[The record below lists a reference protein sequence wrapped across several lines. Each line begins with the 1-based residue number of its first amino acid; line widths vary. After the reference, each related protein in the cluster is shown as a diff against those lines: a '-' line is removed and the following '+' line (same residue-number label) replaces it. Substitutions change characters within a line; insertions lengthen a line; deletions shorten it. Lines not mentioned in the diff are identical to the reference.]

1 MTILTGKGS
10 KSHKKHSHST
20 SRVPMADDDQGSTI
34 ELRNVD
40 NYQPDEEIK
49 SSFKSL
55 FTFTTKK
62 HTFNI
67 VICIIFAIVSGILK
81 PISAIFYGNIF
92 SALTHFGSGGI
103 TAQETL
109 HQVSKWCIA
118 ISVLGGAVWLF
129 EGLFLCSWMIFGEL
143 QARSVREKMFA
154 GMLEKDLEWFD
165 LRKDGIGS
173 LLIRIETQIR
183 ELQLSTS
190 QPLGFL
196 LFETA
201 SASAALGT
209 AFYYSWN
216 LTLVIIATFPI
227 AGGILYLISRK
238 MGPAI
243 EAQKREL
250 SQASKFTNTA
260 ITAIDTVK
268 AFNGQ
273 DHEVW
278 QYFLAVKRSTV
289 YYLIQARS
297 NAFQFGITKFVM
309 IVIFVQGFGYG
320 ITLVDDGLDAG
331 KVLTTFYSCLTG
343 MMAIEVVLPQWLVLA
358 KGMSA
363 GATLK
368 SIMNQV
374 DRGGSAK
381 QIEES
386 ITPGFCTGD
395 IEINDVTFAYPSNR
409 QQNALTQTT
418 FFFPAGETTF
428 VVGKSGSG
436 KSTLG
441 NLLLKFY
448 EPDEGSI
455 LIDGQRIQDLDTDWL
470 RHNITLVLQQSVVFN
485 ETVRRNIEF
494 GKEGTTNEADILN
507 ACSAASLEQ
516 VITDL
521 PDGLDTMIGSKERQL
536 SGGQKQRVAL
546 ARARLRDAPILILDE
561 GTSALDLTNRLK
573 IMDNI
578 REWRKGKT
586 TIIVTHDISQILDD
600 DYVYVM
606 EESRVVQE
614 GYRRK
619 LSAKANGTFAT
630 FSPLPEPPLEQPIDL
645 SDTRRN
651 SDPGT
656 PLPGGFEEFVQELTP
671 RFSTMSTLYSPNA
684 ANHRSVDMSN
694 RRLSL
699 GYASIS
705 YVNDLH
711 SKDIW
716 NSRVDSPRS
725 RFDDFQ
731 KPTSRFQKFEVSGN
745 TSPIYS
751 TAPPRYQES
760 RFESIL
766 EHTTGEEKF
775 KRQSSIQRPIS
786 SVSGKTNR
794 DSQITTMD
802 SLLEYS
808 DDSAENTDEPKP
820 KGEMKH
826 VKPDSLTK
834 ILKTVWPMLNK
845 RERMTLLGGF
855 ITAFIVAAS
864 TPAFAILYT
873 KLLDTFYQTENR
885 SSNALKWS
893 LALVGVA
900 ITDGVACFC
909 SHYALERAGQ
919 AWVSALRVE
928 ALKRI
933 LAQPK
938 SWFEEP
944 RNTPGRLNEVLDRN
958 SEEMRNLVG
967 RFAGIVFTAFFML
980 LISIIWAFVN
990 TWKLTLVSMACGP
1003 VIFAVTKTFNRVSG
1017 KWENKCNYASEMTTG
1032 IFSET
1037 FSNIKVVRAFTL
1049 EAYFQIKHTKSTE
1062 ELYKVGLIRANYSGL
1077 LWGLTDAMS
1086 FFITATIFYYAT
1098 VLITKREISIAT
1110 ALQTVNLLL
1119 FGISNS
1125 TNMLAMIPQINS
1137 SRVTAT
1143 QMLELANLDSSSSHE
1158 NKGTERLST
1167 IFPIKFSR
1175 LSFTYPA
1182 RRETRTLSSIS
1193 LSISPNSTTALV
1205 GPSGSGKSTIAAL
1218 LIGLYPPDTSVPPPL
1233 TFNRVSITNC
1243 HIPSLRASISLVPQ
1257 TPILFPATILHNIIY
1272 GLPESSS
1279 CANLPSAIAAAKDAG
1294 IHEFITSLPQSYNTT
1309 VGDGG
1314 QELSGG
1320 QAQRIVIA
1328 RALVRKPKLLILD
1341 EATSGLDGG
1350 SAEVVRETVQRLR
1363 KREGMATVV
1372 VSHTV
1377 GMMKMARRVVIMEE
1391 GKIVESG
1398 GFEELKS
1405 KVGGKFGALVGDG
1418 LGNDVM
1424 MEEENDIGEGSSKAH
1439 GGANMGR
1446 GLGISIPGYEEV
1458 EIQRGRDTPIRDGRR
1473 RDTWLRREKP

>member
-1 MTILTGKGS
+1 MTILKGKGS
-10 KSHKKHSHST
+10 KSHKRNGHSNPSIRLAVDEQE
-20 SRVPMADDDQGSTI
+20 SSI

-40 NYQPDEEIK
+40 NNQSDEEIK
-49 SSFKSL
+49 SSFRSL
-55 FTFTTKK
+55 FAFTTKK
-62 HTFNI
+62 HTLNL
-67 VICIIFAIVSGILK
+67 VLCIIFAVVSGVLK

-92 SALTHFGSGGI
+92 GSLTNYGGGVI

-109 HQVSKWCIA
+109 HRVSNWCIA

-129 EGLFLCSWMIFGEL
+129 EGLFLCSWVIFGEL
-143 QARSVREKMFA
+143 QARSVREKMFV

-196 LFETA
+196 FFETA
-201 SASAALGT
+201 GATAALGT
-209 AFYYSWN
+209 AFFYSWS
-216 LTLVIIATFPI
+216 LTLVIIAAFPI
-227 AGGILYLISRK
+227 AGGILYLISKK

-250 SQASKFTNTA
+250 SQASKLTNTA

-268 AFNGQ
+268 AFNGEGQ
-273 DHEVW
+273 EVW
-278 QYFLAVKRSTV
+278 QYFLAIKRSTV
-289 YYLIQARS
+289 YYMIQARS
-297 NAFQFGITKFVM
+297 NAFQFGITKFV
-309 IVIFVQGFGYG
+309 IIAIFVQGFWYG
-320 ITLVDDGLDAG
+320 ISLVDHGLDAG
-331 KVLTTFYSCLTG
+331 EVLTTFYACLSG
-343 MMAIEVVLPQWLVLA
+343 MVAIEVILPQWLVLA

-368 SIMNQV
+368 SIMDQV
-374 DRGGSAK
+374 DRGGIAK
-381 QIEES
+381 RKEES
-386 ITPGFCTGD
+386 ITPQSCIGD
-395 IEINDVTFAYPSNR
+395 IEVNDVTFAYPSNR
-409 QQNALTQTT
+409 QQNALTKAT

-428 VVGKSGSG
+428 IVGKSGSG
-436 KSTLG
+436 KSTMG

-448 EPDEGSI
+448 EPQEGSI

-470 RHNITLVLQQSVVFN
+470 RHKITLVLQQSVIFN
-485 ETVRRNIEF
+485 ETVRKNIEF
-494 GKEGTTNEADILN
+494 GKEGETNEADIIS

-516 VITDL
+516 VIADL

-561 GTSALDLTNRLK
+561 GTSALDLTNRLRV
-573 IMDNI
+573 MDNI

-606 EESRVVQE
+606 EQSRVVQE

-630 FSPLPEPPLEQPIDL
+630 FSPLPEAPVEPPIDL
-645 SDTRRN
+645 SDMRRN

-656 PLPGGFEEFVQELTP
+656 PLSGSFEEFVQELTP
-671 RFSTMSTLYSPNA
+671 RFSTMSTIYSPNTA
-684 ANHRSVDMSN
+684 SRQSLDMSN
-694 RRLSL
+694 RRFSL

-705 YVNDLH
+705 YANDLK
-711 SKDIW
+711 SNDIW
-716 NSRVDSPRS
+716 TSRINSPRS
-725 RFDDFQ
+725 RFDDFRR
-731 KPTSRFQKFEVSGN
+731 PNSRFQNSQASDNKSSIYYS
-745 TSPIYS
+745 SP
-751 TAPPRYQES
+751 PKYQEAKFQPIS
-760 RFESIL
+760 
-766 EHTTGEEKF
+766 EHSMEDQNLKT
-775 KRQSSIQRPIS
+775 QSSIRRPIS
-786 SVSGKTNR
+786 LSSFNMDR
-794 DSQITTMD
+794 DSKVIPME

-808 DDSAENTDEPKP
+808 DDSIENTDEPKP
-820 KGEMKH
+820 ENKGKH
-826 VKPDSLTK
+826 IKPKSLIK
-834 ILKTVWPMLNK
+834 ILKTVWPMLDK
-845 RERMTLLGGF
+845 RERIILSSGF
-855 ITAFIVAAS
+855 FAAFIVAAA
-864 TPAFAILYT
+864 TPAFSVIFAR
-873 KLLDTFYQTENR
+873 LLDTFYQPENR
-885 SSNALKWS
+885 SSNAMKWS
-893 LALVGVA
+893 LALLGVA
-900 ITDGVACFC
+900 IIDGTASFC
-909 SHYALERAGQ
+909 SHYALEHAGQ

-933 LAQPK
+933 LSQPR
-938 SWFEEP
+938 SWFEEST
-944 RNTPGRLNEVLDRN
+944 NSPGRLNEILDRN

-967 RFAGIVFTAFFML
+967 RFVGIVFTAFFML

-1003 VIFAVTKTFNRVSG
+1003 VIYAFTKLFNRVSG
-1017 KWENKCNYASEMTTG
+1017 KWENKCNYASEMTTS

-1049 EAYFQIKHTKSTE
+1049 EAYFQKKHIKAVE
-1062 ELYKVGLIRANYSGL
+1062 ELYKVGRTRANYSGM
-1077 LWGLTDAMS
+1077 LWGLTDAMT
-1086 FFITATIFYYAT
+1086 FFTTATIFYYAT
-1098 VLITKREISIAT
+1098 VLITKNEISVST

-1125 TNMLAMIPQINS
+1125 TNLLAMVPQINS

-1143 QMLELANLDSSSSHE
+1143 HMLELANLDSSSSHE
-1158 NKGTERLST
+1158 NKGTERLSS
-1167 IFPIKFSR
+1167 IFPVKFNN

-1182 RRETRTLSSIS
+1182 RPETRTLSSIS
-1193 LSISPNSTTALV
+1193 LSIVPNSTTALV

-1218 LIGLYPPDTSVPPPL
+1218 LIALYPPDISVPPPL
-1233 TFNRVSITNC
+1233 TFNQVSITNC

-1272 GLPESSS
+1272 GLSESSS
-1279 CANLPSAIAAAKDAG
+1279 FANISSAIAAAKDAG
-1294 IHEFITSLPQSYNTT
+1294 IHDFITSLPQSYNTT

-1341 EATSGLDGG
+1341 EATSGLDGS
-1350 SAEVVRETVQRLR
+1350 SAEIVRETVQRLN
-1363 KREGMATVV
+1363 KREGMATLV

-1377 GMMKMARRVVIMEE
+1377 GMMKIAGRVVVMEE
-1391 GKIVESG
+1391 GKIVDSG
-1398 GFEELKS
+1398 GFEELKNR
-1405 KVGGKFGALVGDG
+1405 VGGKFGALIGEG
-1418 LGNDVM
+1418 LGNNKI
-1424 MEEENDIGEGSSKAH
+1424 MEEENDVGEGSSKSISTADR
-1439 GGANMGR
+1439 GS
-1446 GLGISIPGYEEV
+1446 GLGISIPGYEEMDNL
-1458 EIQRGRDTPIRDGRR
+1458 RDTPIRDGRR
-1473 RDTWLRREKP
+1473 RETWLRPNK

>member
-1 MTILTGKGS
+1 MTILKGKGL
-10 KSHKKHSHST
+10 KSHKRHGDST
-20 SRVPMADDDQGSTI
+20 SRIRLADDHQDSSI

-40 NYQPDEEIK
+40 NYQPDDEIK
-49 SSFKSL
+49 ASFRSL

-67 VICIIFAIVSGILK
+67 VFCIIFAIVSGVLK

-92 SALTHFGSGGI
+92 GSLINYGGGVI

-109 HQVSKWCIA
+109 HRVSRWCIA

-129 EGLFLCSWMIFGEL
+129 EGLFLCSWMVFGEL

-201 SASAALGT
+201 GAVAALGT
-209 AFYYSWN
+209 AFFYSWN
-216 LTLVIIATFPI
+216 LTLVIIAGFPI
-227 AGGILYLISRK
+227 AGGILYLISKK

-273 DHEVW
+273 DQEVW
-278 QYFLAVKRSTV
+278 QYFLAIKRSTV
-289 YYLIQARS
+289 CYMIQARS
-297 NAFQFGITKFVM
+297 NAIQFGITKFVM
-309 IVIFVQGFGYG
+309 VAIFVQGFWYG
-320 ITLVDDGLDAG
+320 ISLVDHGLDAG

-343 MMAIEVVLPQWLVLA
+343 MMAIEVVLPQWHVLA

-374 DRGGSAK
+374 DRGGIANK
-381 QIEES
+381 TEES
-386 ITPGFCTGD
+386 VTPENCSGD
-395 IEINDVTFAYPSNR
+395 IEVNDVTFAYPSNR
-409 QQNALTQTT
+409 QQNALTKAT

-448 EPDEGSI
+448 EPQEGSI
-455 LIDGQRIQDLDTDWL
+455 LVDGQPIQDLDTDWL

-485 ETVRRNIEF
+485 ETVRKNIEF
-494 GKEGTTNEADILN
+494 GKEGATNEADIMN

-516 VITDL
+516 VIADL

-573 IMDNI
+573 IMNNI

-606 EESRVVQE
+606 EQSKVVQE

-630 FSPLPEPPLEQPIDL
+630 FSPLPDAPVEQPIDL
-645 SDTRRN
+645 SDMRRN

-656 PLPGGFEEFVQELTP
+656 PLSGSFEEFVQELTP

-684 ANHRSVDMSN
+684 ANRRSLDMSN
-694 RRLSL
+694 KRLSL
-699 GYASIS
+699 RYASIS
-705 YVNDLH
+705 YANDLR
-711 SKDIW
+711 SNDIW
-716 NSRVDSPRS
+716 TSKINSPSS

-731 KPTSRFQKFEVSGN
+731 RPTSRFQKFQASDARSSIN
-745 TSPIYS
+745 S
-751 TAPPRYQES
+751 TPPPRYQEARFQSIAEHPES
-760 RFESIL
+760 RQSFN
-766 EHTTGEEKF
+766 
-775 KRQSSIQRPIS
+775 RQSSIQRPIS
-786 SVSGKTNR
+786 LKPVETDR
-794 DSQITTMD
+794 DSKIAPID

-808 DDSAENTDEPKP
+808 DSTENAEESKP
-820 KGEMKH
+820 KEETKH
-826 VKPDSLTK
+826 EKPDSLTK

-845 RERMTLLGGF
+845 RERMILSSGF
-855 ITAFIVAAS
+855 FAAFIVAVA
-864 TPAFAILYT
+864 TPAFAVIFA
-873 KLLDTFYQTENR
+873 KLLDTFYQTDNR
-885 SSNALKWS
+885 SSNAMRWS
-893 LALVGVA
+893 LSLLGVA
-900 ITDGVACFC
+900 IIDGTACFC
-909 SHYALERAGQ
+909 SHYALEHAGQ

-933 LAQPK
+933 LSQPK
-938 SWFEEP
+938 SWFEES
-944 RNTPGRLNEVLDRN
+944 RNSSGRLNEILDRS

-967 RFAGIVFTAFFML
+967 RFAGIVFTAFWML

-1003 VIFAVTKTFNRVSG
+1003 VIYAVTKVFNRVSG
-1017 KWENKCNYASEMTTG
+1017 KWENKCNYASEMTTS

-1049 EAYFQIKHTKSTE
+1049 KTYFQTKHTKATK
-1062 ELYKVGLIRANYSGL
+1062 ELYKIGRIRANYSGM
-1077 LWGLTDAMS
+1077 LWGLTDAVT

-1098 VLITKREISIAT
+1098 VLITKNEISVAT

-1143 QMLELANLDSSSSHE
+1143 HMLELANLDSSSSHE
-1158 NKGTERLST
+1158 NKGTERLSS
-1167 IFPIKFSR
+1167 IFPIKFDR

-1182 RRETRTLSSIS
+1182 RPETRTLSSIS
-1193 LSISPNSTTALV
+1193 ISISPNSTTALV

-1363 KREGMATVV
+1363 KKEGMATLV

-1377 GMMKMARRVVIMEE
+1377 EMMKMAGRVVVMEE
-1391 GKIVESG
+1391 GKIVEKG
-1398 GFEELKS
+1398 GFEELKNR
-1405 KVGGKFGALVGDG
+1405 VGGKFGALIGEEPGD
-1418 LGNDVM
+1418 NAMRED
-1424 MEEENDIGEGSSKAH
+1424 ENDIGEGSSKA
-1439 GGANMGR
+1439 GGASR
-1446 GLGISIPGYEEV
+1446 ESGLGISIPGYEEV
-1458 EIQRGRDTPIRDGRR
+1458 DIEHGRDTPVRDGRR
-1473 RDTWLRREKP
+1473 RETWLRPSNR

>member
-1 MTILTGKGS
+1 MLKGKGS
-10 KSHKKHSHST
+10 KSHTRNDYST
-20 SRVPMADDDQGSTI
+20 SRFELADDDQYSSVK
-34 ELRNVD
+34 LRNSD
-40 NYQPDEEIK
+40 DYQSDDIIK
-49 SSFKSL
+49 SSFRSL

-62 HTFNI
+62 HTLNL
-67 VICIIFAIVSGILK
+67 VLCIIFAIASGVLK

-92 SALTHFGSGGI
+92 GSLTDYGGGVI

-109 HQVSKWCIA
+109 HRVSKWCIA

-129 EGLFLCSWMIFGEL
+129 EGLFLCSWVIFGEL

-196 LFETA
+196 FFETA
-201 SASAALGT
+201 GAAAALGT
-209 AFYYSWN
+209 AFFYSWS
-216 LTLVIIATFPI
+216 LTLVIIAAFPI
-227 AGGILYLISRK
+227 AGGVLYLIAKK

-260 ITAIDTVK
+260 MTAIDTVK
-268 AFNGQ
+268 AFNGEDQ
-273 DHEVW
+273 EVW
-278 QYFLAVKRSTV
+278 QYFTAIKRSTV
-289 YYLIQARS
+289 YYMIQARS
-297 NAFQFGITKFVM
+297 NALQFGITNFV
-309 IVIFVQGFGYG
+309 IIAIFVQGFWYG
-320 ITLVDDGLDAG
+320 ISLVDRGLDAG
-331 KVLTTFYSCLTG
+331 KVLTTFYACLSG
-343 MMAIEVVLPQWLVLA
+343 MVAIEVILPQWLVLA

-368 SIMNQV
+368 SIMDQV
-374 DRGGSAK
+374 DRGGIAK
-381 QIEES
+381 RKVES
-386 ITPGFCTGD
+386 IKPGFCDGD
-395 IEINDVTFAYPSNR
+395 IEVNDVTFAYPTNR
-409 QQNALTQTT
+409 KQNALTKTT

-428 VVGKSGSG
+428 VVGQSGSG

-448 EPDEGSI
+448 EPNEGSI
-455 LIDGQRIQDLDTDWL
+455 LIDGQEIKYIDTDWL

-485 ETVRRNIEF
+485 ETVRKNIEF
-494 GKEGTTNEADILN
+494 GKEGATNEAEILK
-507 ACSAASLEQ
+507 ACSTASLEQ
-516 VITDL
+516 VIADL

-561 GTSALDLTNRLK
+561 GTSALDLINRIK
-573 IMDNI
+573 VMDNI

-606 EESRVVQE
+606 EQSRVVQE

-630 FSPLPEPPLEQPIDL
+630 FSPLPEATREQPIDL
-645 SDTRRN
+645 SDMRRN

-656 PLPGGFEEFVQELTP
+656 PLSGGFEEFVQELTP
-671 RFSTMSTLYSPNA
+671 RFSTMSTLYSPRA
-684 ANHRSVDMSN
+684 ATVRSLDMSN

-705 YVNDLH
+705 YANNLR
-711 SKDIW
+711 SNETW
-716 NSRVDSPRS
+716 TSRIDSSHS
-725 RFDDFQ
+725 RFVDFQ
-731 KPTSRFQKFEVSGN
+731 RPSQFQNFQASDNKS
-745 TSPIYS
+745 SIYS
-751 TAPPRYQES
+751 ISPPRYHDEKVQ
-760 RFESIL
+760 SISKYPMEDQGFDRKSPIL
-766 EHTTGEEKF
+766 
-775 KRQSSIQRPIS
+775 RPIS
-786 SVSGKTNR
+786 LAPIEIDR
-794 DSQITTMD
+794 DSKGATMD
-802 SLLEYS
+802 YRLEHS
-808 DDSAENTDEPKP
+808 DHSTENADESKP
-820 KGEMKH
+820 EDKAKH
-826 VKPDSLTK
+826 VKPKSLTK
-834 ILKTVWPMLNK
+834 IFKTVWPMLDK
-845 RERMTLLGGF
+845 RERIVLLSGF
-855 ITAFIVAAS
+855 LAAFIVAAA
-864 TPAFAILYT
+864 TPAFSVIFA
-873 KLLDTFYQTENR
+873 KLLNTFYQTQDRNL
-885 SSNALKWS
+885 NAMKWS
-893 LALVGVA
+893 LALLGVA
-900 ITDGVACFC
+900 IIDGTACFC
-909 SHYALERAGQ
+909 SHYALEHAGQ

-933 LAQPK
+933 LSQPK
-938 SWFEEP
+938 SWFEEST
-944 RNTPGRLNEVLDRN
+944 NSPGRLNEILDRN
-958 SEEMRNLVG
+958 PEEMRNLVG

-1003 VIFAVTKTFNRVSG
+1003 VIYAFTKLFNRVSG
-1017 KWENKCNYASEMTTG
+1017 KWENKCNYASETTAS

-1049 EAYFQIKHTKSTE
+1049 ETYFRTKHTRATKD
-1062 ELYKVGLIRANYSGL
+1062 LYKVGRIRANYSGM

-1086 FFITATIFYYAT
+1086 FFTSATIFYYAT
-1098 VLITKREISIAT
+1098 VLITKNEISVST
-1110 ALQTVNLLL
+1110 ALQTVNLLI

-1125 TNMLAMIPQINS
+1125 TNLLAMVPQINS

-1143 QMLELANLDSSSSHE
+1143 HILELANLDLSSSHE
-1158 NKGTERLST
+1158 NGGTERLSS
-1167 IFPIKFSR
+1167 IFPIQFNR

-1182 RRETRTLSSIS
+1182 RPETRTLSSVS
-1193 LSISPNSTTALV
+1193 LSIASNSTTALV
-1205 GPSGSGKSTIAAL
+1205 GPSGSGKSTMAAL

-1233 TFNRVSITNC
+1233 TFNHVPITDC

-1272 GLPESSS
+1272 GLPESSPY
-1279 CANLPSAIAAAKDAG
+1279 ANLLSAMAAATDAG
-1294 IHEFITSLPQSYNTT
+1294 IHEFITSLPQSYNTM

-1320 QAQRIVIA
+1320 QAQRVVIA

-1350 SAEVVRETVQRLR
+1350 SAEVVRETVQKLR
-1363 KREGMATVV
+1363 EKEGMATVV

-1377 GMMKMARRVVIMEE
+1377 GMMKMAGRVVVMDQ

-1398 GFEELKS
+1398 GFEELKNR
-1405 KVGGKFGALVGDG
+1405 VGGNFGALIQEG
-1418 LGNDVM
+1418 LRNNAN
-1424 MEEENDIGEGSSKAH
+1424 MEEENDIGEGSSKALV
-1439 GGANMGR
+1439 GAHRGS
-1446 GLGISIPGYEEV
+1446 GLGISIPGYEEH
-1458 EIQRGRDTPIRDGRR
+1458 IDGGRNTPLGNERR
-1473 RDTWLRREKP
+1473 RETWLRPNSR